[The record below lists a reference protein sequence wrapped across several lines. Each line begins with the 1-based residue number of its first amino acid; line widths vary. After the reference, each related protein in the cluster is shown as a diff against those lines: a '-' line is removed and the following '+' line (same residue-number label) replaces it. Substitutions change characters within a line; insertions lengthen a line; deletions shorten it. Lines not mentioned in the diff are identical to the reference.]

1 MEILN
6 GFQMPKKV
14 VQLSVNEEGT
24 YGKYEAQPFE
34 RGFGTTIGHALRR
47 TLLSSIEGA
56 AITAVRIEGVPH
68 EFMSIPGI
76 VEDVTDII
84 LNIKKIPLKMHGY
97 APRMIRINK
106 SGPGDVTSADIETDA
121 NVEILDKNIHIA
133 TLDKGVTLNM
143 EMRVKVNRGFVPAEF
158 NHDDDLPIGF
168 IPVDSSHSPIKKV
181 HYEVLPARVGR
192 RTDYD
197 KLVMEVFTNG
207 SIHPE
212 DAIAYAAKLL
222 KDQFSLFINF
232 EELEEEVEE
241 TPIQDEKENELLEKL
256 NTSID
261 ELELSVRA
269 YNCLKNANIKTI
281 GELVQKSES
290 EVLKIKNF
298 GKITL
303 SELKKVLEGMGLTFG
318 MDVKDLLEKNK

>member
-84 LNIKKIPLKMHGY
+84 LNIKKIPLKMHGH

-106 SGPGDVTSADIETDA
+106 TGEGEVTSADIETDA
-121 NVEILDKNIHIA
+121 NVEVLDKNIHIA
-133 TLDKGVTLNM
+133 TLDKGITLNM

-158 NHDDDLPIGF
+158 NHDEDLPIGF

-197 KLVMEVFTNG
+197 KLVIEVFTNG

-232 EELEEEVEE
+232 EEVEEEVEE
-241 TPIQDEKENELLEKL
+241 SPMEDEKNNELLEKL

-269 YNCLKNANIKTI
+269 YNCLKNANIKTV
-281 GELVQKSES
+281 GELVQKSEA

-303 SELKKVLEGMGLTFG
+303 TELKKVLEGMGLTFG